1 MVADSPHRSRRQ
13 QQFQRQSA
21 GIWQGVGR
29 PMISTE
35 PTALIPVTLLTGF
48 LGSGK
53 TTVLNHV
60 LKQPGMAATAVI
72 VNEFGEI
79 GLDHLLV
86 ERSSEDI
93 VLLNSG
99 CLCCTVRGDIVD
111 TLTNLF
117 VDRVKGK
124 VPFFTRVAIETT
136 GLADPA
142 PILHTL
148 MTDPI
153 VAARYVLDGV
163 VTTVDAVNG
172 AGSLDRQPEA
182 VKQAAVADRLLL
194 TKTDIAEPGARQAI
208 EARLKELNPSAAI
221 VSVAQGA
228 IDSALLFNIGFY
240 DPTTKSLDVR
250 RWLRDESFEGD
261 HGQDVGHGHEHP
273 DVNRHDDRI
282 RAFCITREQPISW
295 AALST
300 WLDGLAAM
308 RGDDLLRLKAIVALS
323 DRPDQPVVL
332 HGVQHLFHPPVLLP
346 EWPSEDRRTRMVFI
360 TRDLPRETIET
371 TLAAFEEAVEERPS
385 SQSPP
390 RELGNGGTRRNF
402 LVSAGSIA
410 AATAFAGSARAV
422 MGPDD
427 KFDLVI
433 KGGEV
438 LDPSQSLRGRRDIG
452 IRYGII
458 EALEPEIPAPR
469 GLRVLDASGK
479 LVTPGLVDL
488 HTHVYPYGSAIG
500 IPADE
505 LVAHQCTTTCVSAG
519 DAGANNFAAF
529 RRFIVAQTRT
539 RLCAFIHIAN
549 SGLASFPVAELTNID
564 VADVSAAAKAIA
576 ENGDIVIGAKVRMS
590 ENVIAKNGIEP
601 LKRAIAACEQAGT
614 GGRVMVH
621 IGGVE
626 TRALM
631 SQILDLMRPGDVLTH
646 AYSGAPNLSGDFT
659 NIVEDGS
666 LLPAALAAK
675 QRGIIFDVG
684 HGGGSFDYTVA
695 EVAIAQGCT
704 PDTISS
710 DIHVFSGNTP
720 GMPYLTWVMSKFLG
734 LGFTLDQVIAM
745 ATINPAK
752 IINRLPKLG
761 TLELGAPG
769 DVAIMDL
776 VEGPVTFVDTRNNT
790 RGGKAY
796 LKPVQTVTAGVPFGR
811 PYNAPFS
818 VR

>member
-1 MVADSPHRSRRQ
+1 
-13 QQFQRQSA
+13 
-21 GIWQGVGR
+21 
-29 PMISTE
+29 MISTE

-371 TLAAFEEAVEERPS
+371 TLAAFEEAVEERSS